1 MVDDGSVEVDDG
13 NTVVDDGSVEVNDGN
28 TVVDDGSV
36 EVDDGC
42 KSECIACYMFSC

>member
-36 EVDDGC
+36 EVADGC